1 MTERL
6 PPHRPSRFV
15 HLLPYA
21 AVLIPMMLLGA
32 GAELSWLQ
40 VWRDARSDLQRAAEG
55 GADYGNRIL
64 SGYALA
70 AGRINELLRG
80 LSDAEIHAR
89 EAELHGDLA
98 KMVAEVPQGI
108 ASHVMDR
115 DGVPLL
121 SATLFPVP
129 RNETVVA
136 DRDFFLALKAADAP
150 DVHISAVHVGHF
162 EGRPFFAV
170 SRRRQNTGNGLPR
183 GSFDGIVNLS
193 VEPAT
198 LADGMRRVLGD
209 EAVIGLVRADG
220 AVLVHTNNDGGN
232 DGGPPARLPA
242 DSPILGAMQGDGF
255 AIETR
260 SPFTGDA
267 QIIAARQLP
276 GFPIYA
282 LASRSRDSIIQ
293 QWWSGLL
300 PHLALGLPMTLAL
313 LLLSL
318 RVRRDQQR
326 LTADNSGLTSALLES
341 EAWLRRVQ
349 RIGRVG
355 GFEIDLP
362 TGVNRRSP
370 EYMAL
375 QGMAAE
381 PRTEQHDDWV
391 ARLHP
396 EDRERAQAA
405 FLYAI
410 ESPGTTTTYAQ
421 EYRIVTPEGGIRWT
435 AARAEIERDAKGR
448 ALRMVGAHLDIT
460 ALKQTEQAL
469 AESEARFR
477 QIAETIDEI
486 FYVAEPSTGRMRY
499 VSPAWA
505 RITGH
510 PATAPQNAAE
520 AWLAAVHP
528 EDRERVRAAR
538 REGPYDIEYRMLR
551 ADGGERRLHD
561 RAFAVPDP
569 MSGAAARVT
578 GVARDVTEERQ
589 ATEIQA
595 LLAAEVDHRAK
606 NVLAVVQ
613 SVIRLT
619 RAATVPDFAAAIEG
633 RVAALA
639 RAHSL
644 LARGRWIGSELN
656 RMVEEELAAHDVGD
670 RFRTSGPM
678 VVLIADAVQPMSM
691 VLHELAT
698 NAAKYGALSA
708 RDGRIDIDWVLLPGG
723 KLRLTWSESGGPV
736 VSEPPTGRGFGSTL
750 IEATVAGQLKG
761 EFERDW
767 SRFGLRAIITIDVT
781 MLQPYVAAPQPL
793 GVPHAAPHAV
803 PRNTGMRGR
812 RILLAEDETLIALE
826 LRDIIE
832 ELGCELVG
840 PARTPDEAF
849 ALIAQAGRLDA
860 AVLDVN
866 LGGRQIF
873 PVAEKLRQ
881 RGVPMVFT
889 TGYSNLPSEQT
900 QGAPVLRKPLARGE
914 LVAALTALLAPATAE
929 G

>member
-1 MTERL
+1 MAAHR
-6 PPHRPSRFV
+6 PRPRPSRFV

-21 AVLIPMMLLGA
+21 AVLIPLMLLGV
-32 GAELSWLQ
+32 GAELSWEQ
-40 VWRDARSDLQRAAEG
+40 VWRTARTDLQRTAEG

-70 AGRINELLRG
+70 AGRVNELLRG
-80 LSDAEIHAR
+80 LSDEEIHAR
-89 EAELHGDLA
+89 EAELHAEL
-98 KMVAEVPQGI
+98 KQLVSEVPQGI

-129 RNETVVA
+129 RGQPVTG

-150 DVHISAVHVGHF
+150 EVHISAVHIGRL

-170 SRRRQNTGNGLPR
+170 SRRRQNTGNGRPR
-183 GSFDGIVNLS
+183 GSFDGVVNLS
-193 VEPAT
+193 VEPPM
-198 LADGMRRVLGD
+198 LAEGMRRVLGV
-209 EAVIGLVRADG
+209 EAVSGLIRADG
-220 AVLVHTNNDGGN
+220 VVLVHTSSDSGS
-232 DGGPPARLPA
+232 PAQLPA
-242 DSPILGAMQGDGF
+242 DSPIFAAMHGDGF

-267 QIIAARQLP
+267 QITAVRRLP
-276 GFPIYA
+276 GFPVYA
-282 LASRSRDSIIQ
+282 LASRSRASIVW
-293 QWWSGLL
+293 QWWTRLL
-300 PHLALGLPMTLAL
+300 PHLAVGLPMTLAL

-318 RVRRDQQR
+318 RVRKDQRR
-326 LTADNSGLTSALLES
+326 LAADNTGLISALIES

-381 PRTEQHDDWV
+381 PTTEQHDDWV

-396 EDRERAQAA
+396 DDRERAQAA

-421 EYRIVTPEGGIRWT
+421 EYRIVTPDGDIRWT

-460 ALKQTEQAL
+460 VLKQTEQAL

-486 FYVAEPSTGRMRY
+486 FYVAEPSTVRMLY
-499 VSPAWA
+499 VSPAWG
-505 RITGH
+505 RITGRR
-510 PATAPQNAAE
+510 ATTPQEAAE

-528 EDRERVRAAR
+528 EDRDRVREAR
-538 REGPYDIEYRMLR
+538 HQGPHDIEYRMLR
-551 ADGGERRLHD
+551 PDGAERRVHD
-561 RAFAVPDP
+561 RAFAVPDQLNDAVP
-569 MSGAAARVT
+569 RVT

-589 ATEIQA
+589 TAEIQA

-619 RAATVPDFAAAIEG
+619 RAPTIPDFAAAIEG

-644 LARGRWIGSELN
+644 LAKGRWIGSELTG
-656 RMVEEELAAHDVGD
+656 MIEAELVVHDAGA
-670 RFRTSGPM
+670 RCRTSGPKA
-678 VVLIADAVQPMSM
+678 VLVADAVQPLSM

-698 NAAKYGALSA
+698 NAAKYGALA
-708 RDGRIDIDWVLLPGG
+708 TRDGRIDIDWVLLPGG
-723 KLRLTWSESGGPV
+723 GLRLTWTERGGPAV
-736 VSEPPTGRGFGSTL
+736 TELPTSRGFGSTL

-761 EFERDW
+761 EVERDW
-767 SRFGLRAIITIDVT
+767 SRFGLRAVITIHAT
-781 MLQPYVAAPQPL
+781 MLQPYVAPSHLVSAPP
-793 GVPHAAPHAV
+793 AAVAV
-803 PRNTGMRGR
+803 PAARNAMRGCR
-812 RILLAEDETLIALE
+812 VLLAEDETLIALE
-826 LRDIIE
+826 LRGIIE
-832 ELGCELVG
+832 ELGCELIG
-840 PARTPDEAF
+840 PARTPEEATT
-849 ALIAQAGRLDA
+849 LIARSGPIDA

-873 PVAEKLRQ
+873 PVADLLRQ
-881 RGVPMVFT
+881 QGVPIVFT
-889 TGYSNLPSEQT
+889 TGYSNLPTEQT

-914 LVAALTALLAPATAE
+914 LVAALTALLVPAPAE